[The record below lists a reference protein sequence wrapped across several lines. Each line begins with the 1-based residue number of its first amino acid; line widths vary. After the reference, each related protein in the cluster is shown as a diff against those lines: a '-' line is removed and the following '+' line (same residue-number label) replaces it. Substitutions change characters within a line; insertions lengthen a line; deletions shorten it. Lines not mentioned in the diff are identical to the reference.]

1 MTTYRLGYLVGIL
14 AIFLLFATACSHS
27 DPADS
32 PLLVETA
39 TIVALS
45 TPALPPTSKQQLHP
59 SPVMTAVPPSILPKS
74 SPTVTHDHTTPAVT
88 ATPPMSVAVIEATGT
103 VGICEFQLELANDD
117 EERGK
122 GLMHRTSMPMDQG
135 MFFVFDLE
143 DELNFWMKN
152 TLIPLDIVFFDR
164 TLRVVDV
171 QSMMPEHEIAPAPL
185 PFYTSAVPAKFAL
198 EVNAGVGSKCSIKLG
213 DTMNLNYLSN

>member
-1 MTTYRLGYLVGIL
+1 MTTYRLGYFAGIL
-14 AIFLLFATACSHS
+14 AIILLFATACSHS
-27 DPADS
+27 EPSDS
-32 PLLVETA
+32 PPLVETA
-39 TIVALS
+39 TIDALS
-45 TPALPPTSKQQLHP
+45 TPALPPTSKQQLYP

-74 SPTVTHDHTTPAVT
+74 SPTVTHGQTTPAVT
-88 ATPPMSVAVIEATGT
+88 ATPPMLAAVIEATGT
-103 VGICEFQLELANDD
+103 VGICKFQLELANNN

-135 MFFVFDLE
+135 MLFVFDLE

-171 QSMMPEHEIAPAPL
+171 QSMIPEHEIVPALL
-185 PFYTSAVPAKFAL
+185 PFYTSAAPAKFAL
-198 EVNAGVGSKCSIKLG
+198 EVNAGVASNCSIKLG
-213 DTMNLNYLSN
+213 STMKLNYLTN